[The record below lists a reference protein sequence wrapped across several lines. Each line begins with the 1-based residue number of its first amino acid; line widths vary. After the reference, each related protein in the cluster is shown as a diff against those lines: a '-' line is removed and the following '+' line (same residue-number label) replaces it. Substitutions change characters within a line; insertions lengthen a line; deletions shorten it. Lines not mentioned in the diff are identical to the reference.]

1 MTPGRPLLTIGVP
14 VFNAERHL
22 RGALDSIQ
30 SQTFEEFEVII
41 SDNTS
46 TDRTE
51 EIARSYVHRDPRFRY
66 RRNRANLGA
75 ARNYNLLFR
84 ESSTPYFKWMP
95 HDDIMA
101 PTYLSQCVAA
111 LDRDPTAVVATSRVT
126 LIDEDG
132 TPADFG
138 RRFREYAARRGL
150 RHVPVERATR
160 LHSGNP
166 PERFAD
172 VVLRKVWFHEVYGV
186 IRSAA
191 LGRSSLLGLY
201 TGSCQVML
209 AELALLGPFTRIDQE
224 LYSCRFPYFY
234 VSDPRSDA
242 VAGKNDP
249 NWARRRHFPQAQ
261 VARGYLRAA
270 ARAPTAESR
279 ARCIATV
286 LRKILEPDNLAKL
299 IIPGPNNYLGL
310 DLARIWRDRSRHE
323 ASRAS

>member
-1 MTPGRPLLTIGVP
+1 MGVP

-22 RGALDSIQ
+22 SGALDSIQ

-41 SDNTS
+41 SDNAS
-46 TDRTE
+46 TDGTE

-66 RRNRANLGA
+66 RRNPDNLGA
-75 ARNYNLLFR
+75 LRNYNLLFR
-84 ESSTPYFKWMP
+84 ESSTRYFKWMP
-95 HDDIMA
+95 YDDVMA

-111 LDRDPTAVVATSRVT
+111 LDRDPSAVVATSQVT

-132 TPADFG
+132 TAADFE

-160 LHSGNP
+160 LHSEDP
-166 PERFAD
+166 AERFAD

-186 IRSAA
+186 ARSAA
-191 LGRSSLLGLY
+191 LRRSSLLGLY

-209 AELALLGPFTRIDQE
+209 AELALLGPFARVEEE

-234 VSDPRSDA
+234 ASDPRSDA

-249 NWARRRHFPQAQ
+249 NWAKRPYFPQAQ
-261 VARGYLRAA
+261 IARGYLRAA
-270 ARAPTAESR
+270 AGAPTAESK
-279 ARCIATV
+279 ARCIGTV

-310 DLARIWRDRSRHE
+310 DLTRIWRDRSRHE